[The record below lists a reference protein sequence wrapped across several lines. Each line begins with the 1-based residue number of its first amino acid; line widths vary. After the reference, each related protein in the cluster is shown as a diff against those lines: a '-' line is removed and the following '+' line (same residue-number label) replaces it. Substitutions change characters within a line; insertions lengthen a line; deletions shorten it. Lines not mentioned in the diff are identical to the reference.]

1 MFGLDLGQI
10 FGFFISFVFALS
22 VHEWA
27 HAFAAKKYGDDTA
40 ESQGRLTLNPLPHI
54 DPIGTILLPILGA
67 VSNFPLL
74 GWAKPVP
81 VNPNNIR
88 GDQRTAM
95 MVISFAGPLS
105 NMVLCFCSA
114 GLFLFLQQVDWNTV
128 PNASFFIPL
137 ISLFFQF
144 AFVNAI
150 LAFFNLV
157 PLEPLDGAD
166 VLRGLLPANR
176 ELIAGYDSLQSY
188 AMPAF
193 ILLFVM
199 GGFFWIGPVAMGFL
213 ELCQSAWGLVL

>member
-1 MFGLDLGQI
+1 MFGLDIGQI

-40 ESQGRLTLNPLPHI
+40 DEQGRLTLNPLPHI
-54 DPIGTILLPILGA
+54 DPIGTVLLPLLGA

-81 VNPNNIR
+81 VNPNNLR
-88 GDQRTAM
+88 GDRRMAM

-105 NMVLCFCSA
+105 NMILCFGSA
-114 GLFLFLQQVDWNTV
+114 GIYMFLQGFEWNTL
-128 PNASFFIPL
+128 PNAHFFIPL
-137 ISLFFQF
+137 VGLFFQF

-166 VLRGLLPANR
+166 VLRGLLPDNR
-176 ELIAGYDSLQSY
+176 ELIEGYDALQSY
-188 AMPAF
+188 AMPVF
-193 ILLFVM
+193 IMLFMM
-199 GGFFWIGPVAMGFL
+199 GGFFWIGPIAMKFFQ
-213 ELCQSAWGLVL
+213 LCQSAWGLLL